1 MRLEDKRDPAYWRAI
16 KPDSTLTLTDEQ
28 ALRADVCGQSY
39 LVKQVIKIREKSGI
53 CEWLLFE
60 IEGQGDAFDSWLM
73 AKLVDQEVDIRVY
86 FEPDPGDFESG
97 NRNDMVEQDNLFL
110 FQPPEDPDDFTCEE
124 LEYAKHI
131 GWDFPG
137 DEEGDDDI
145 HVDYNVK
152 VGELQGN
159 VSYDP
164 DNFRTATATVGGTY
178 PSGQDELLATI
189 VEFDTSDET
198 TCPEMFVLEIG
209 HPDNDEGGLIRLFFG
224 NSINPTEVD
233 VLAVTS
239 A

>member
-1 MRLEDKRDPAYWRAI
+1 MKLDDKRDPAYWRAI

-28 ALRADVCGQSY
+28 ALRESVSGEDY
-39 LVKQVIKIREKSGI
+39 LVKQVTKIREKGGI

-60 IEGQGDAFDSWLM
+60 LEGQGDTPDSWLM

-86 FEPDPGDFESG
+86 FESNDFESG
-97 NRNDMVEQDNLFL
+97 NRNDMIEQETLFM
-110 FQPPEDPDDFTCEE
+110 FQKPDDDYSCEE
-124 LEYAKHI
+124 LRYAKHI

-137 DEEGDDDI
+137 DEDDDDDI

-152 VGELQGN
+152 VGELQGD

-164 DNFRTATATVGGTY
+164 RE
-178 PSGQDELLATI
+178 SGQHELLATV

-198 TCPEMFVLEIG
+198 TCPELLVLEIG
-209 HPDNDEGGLIRLFFG
+209 HPENDEGGLIRLFFG
-224 NSINPTEVD
+224 NGIKPTEVD
-233 VLAVTS
+233 VLAVT